1 MVPAGSPWGEE
12 DQEVLL
18 QHLRAHLFW
27 GGKLISLFQ
36 KSISE
41 NPIFLAKLAM
51 AGWGAELTQKRTKR
65 NITTPPTREIIEPTS
80 GCVELAFINA
90 SRVL

>member
-18 QHLRAHLFW
+18 QHLRAHLFG

-41 NPIFLAKLAM
+41 NPILLAKLAM
-51 AGWGAELTQKRTKR
+51 PGWA
-65 NITTPPTREIIEPTS
+65 
-80 GCVELAFINA
+80 VELGH
-90 SRVL
+90 